1 MSSSLFA
8 FIGMPGPME
17 LLIILGI
24 FLLLFGS
31 RLPSVMRNLGA
42 SAREFKKGI
51 QQPVEDLE
59 EAQDSLKKA
68 KPKAKAKDD
77 AEEQKE
83 QAEA

>member
-1 MSSSLFA
+1 MSSALFA

-59 EAQDSLKKA
+59 EAQDSLKK
-68 KPKAKAKDD
+68 PKAAKAKND